1 MLERT
6 TLRRYRLALE
16 YDGTNF
22 SGWQKQ
28 ADART
33 VQGDLLKA
41 AARVFGDT
49 PMDIQGCGRT
59 DAGVHALEYVAHL
72 EVASALGPQEVSRLL
87 DETLPKDMAVRTV
100 EDADPRFHAR
110 HSCIAR
116 SYVYQ
121 LRNRKSAFGKRYS
134 WWIHEAMNLAA
145 MQRAGTVLTGMHDF
159 AAFAEKQELKKS
171 TKVMVH
177 QVRLLTDGELLRVRV
192 VGSHFLWHMVRR
204 MVGVLVEVG
213 CGRLPEQ
220 EVAALLHTPSDI
232 PFNHTAP
239 AAGLFFEKAFYTE
252 KELERFLDED
262 TRHNEPTSDLI
273 SFFKK
278 SPLSHINLDLTRDK
292 SSSRDIEL

>member
-1 MLERT
+1 MSEKRIP
-6 TLRRYRLALE
+6 RRYRLTLE

-41 AARVFGDT
+41 AARVFGEV

-72 EVASALGPQEVSRLL
+72 EVASALPPEEVARML
-87 DETLPKDMAVRTV
+87 DQNLPKDMAVRDV
-100 EDADPRFHAR
+100 AAVDSRFHAR

-116 SYVYQ
+116 SYVYH

-134 WWIHEAMNLAA
+134 WWVHDDMDLAA
-145 MQRAGTVLTGMHDF
+145 MQRTGAMLTGMHDF

-177 QVRLLTDGELLRVRV
+177 QVRLLTDGELIRLRV

-213 CGRLPEQ
+213 CRRLPEK
-220 EVAALLHTPSDI
+220 EIASMLHRSSDI

-239 AAGLFFEKAFYTE
+239 AAGLFFEKAFYSE
-252 KELERFLDED
+252 NELESFLVED
-262 TRHNEPTSDLI
+262 SLAQKDNQ
-273 SFFKK
+273 
-278 SPLSHINLDLTRDK
+278 
-292 SSSRDIEL
+292 

>member
-1 MLERT
+1 MAEKIIN
-6 TLRRYRLALE
+6 LRRYRLTLE

-28 ADART
+28 TDART

-41 AARVFGDT
+41 AVRVFGEI

-72 EVASALGPQEVSRLL
+72 EVASLLPPQEVARMLE
-87 DETLPKDMAVRTV
+87 ETLPKDMAVRAV
-100 EDADPRFHAR
+100 EAAEPRFHAR

-116 SYVYQ
+116 SYVYH

-134 WWIHEAMNLAA
+134 WWVHDEMDLAV
-145 MQRAGTVLTGMHDF
+145 MQRAGAALKGMHDF

-177 QVRLLTDGELLRVRV
+177 QVRILADGELIRLRV

-213 CGRLPEQ
+213 CNRLSEK
-220 EVAALLHTPSDI
+220 EVAALLHTHSDI

-239 AAGLFFEKAFYTE
+239 AAGLFFEKAFYDE
-252 KELERFLDED
+252 NELERFLQE
-262 TRHNEPTSDLI
+262 
-273 SFFKK
+273 
-278 SPLSHINLDLTRDK
+278 
-292 SSSRDIEL
+292 